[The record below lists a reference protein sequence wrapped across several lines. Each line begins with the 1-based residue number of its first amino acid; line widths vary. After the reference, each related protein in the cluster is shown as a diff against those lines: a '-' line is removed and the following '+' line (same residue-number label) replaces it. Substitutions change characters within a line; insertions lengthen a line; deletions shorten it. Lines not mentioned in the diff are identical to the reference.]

1 MSRRSS
7 LDPKKRDLSVTP
19 EPRGTARERASGGRF
34 VVEMHDARQLHYD
47 LRLELDGVMKSWA
60 VMRGPSLDPADRR
73 LAVRTEDHSLSDFEN
88 ARPRGEHGGAA
99 VMLWDRGRWQPRG
112 DPREDLDKGVLKFDL
127 EGERLKGGF
136 ALVRLGKKARES
148 RENWILIKERDAHA
162 ERDGRVSDHWMNSII
177 TGRAMDAIGEPADGR
192 RAVKRRGRRVTRRA
206 KSRLLADDEEDP
218 SPRADRR

>member
-19 EPRGTARERASGGRF
+19 EPRGTAREAALGGRF

-73 LAVRTEDHSLSDFEN
+73 LAVRTEDHSLADFEN
-88 ARPRGEHGGAA
+88 ASPRGEHGGAA

-218 SPRADRR
+218 SAP